1 MEVLEHAPASTR
13 RAWPRWV
20 WIAIAGVFAA
30 LLIAWWLD
38 GVQRDRETEALQQA
52 YTTGVSA
59 IERGESAVRGTVAY
73 ASPQL
78 QVGPPAVRSALEEL
92 VLEEVEAGV
101 TEVDAARQALT
112 EQTVWPWHSDQA
124 ALRDQ
129 LLAELDARS
138 TALRQATGQG
148 LAPRS

>member
-1 MEVLEHAPASTR
+1 M
-13 RAWPRWV
+13 
-20 WIAIAGVFAA
+20 
-30 LLIAWWLD
+30 
-38 GVQRDRETEALQQA
+38 
-52 YTTGVSA
+52 
-59 IERGESAVRGTVAY
+59 RGTVAY